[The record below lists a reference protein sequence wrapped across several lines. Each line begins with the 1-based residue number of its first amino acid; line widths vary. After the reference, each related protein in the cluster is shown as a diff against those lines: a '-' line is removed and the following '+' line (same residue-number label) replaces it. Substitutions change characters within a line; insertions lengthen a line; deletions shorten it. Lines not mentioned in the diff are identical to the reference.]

1 MKLKVNGRDIEF
13 DGKTVL
19 DLVDHY
25 RLDRGRVVVERNG
38 KIVHRQ
44 DIERTLLEEG
54 DSLELVRFVGG
65 G

>member
-1 MKLKVNGRDIEF
+1 MKLKVNGKDIDF

-19 DLVDHY
+19 DIVDHY
-25 RLDRGRVVVERNG
+25 RLDRTSVVVERNG
-38 KIVHRQ
+38 QIVHRQ
-44 DIERTLLEEG
+44 DIEKTLLEEG